1 MQIEAL
7 ADSAARWRTIMHI
20 SSAEYREL
28 HSAHAESQAQSLRL
42 LHRTAVA
49 CTLLPHAAAVLAGLN
64 GSWCCCCQIV
74 EG

>member
-42 LHRTAVA
+42 L
-49 CTLLPHAAAVLAGLN
+49 L
-64 GSWCCCCQIV
+64 
-74 EG
+74 